1 MSWLLLSCLRHPSQ
15 GSCCLT
21 SWKIFFKTCE
31 ITDFRVKKNN
41 HMLAISQPNN
51 KMFRTD
57 RLTFHPSSSQAIRT
71 GDYISS

>member
-1 MSWLLLSCLRHPSQ
+1 MSWLILSCLSHPSL

-31 ITDFRVKKNN
+31 ITDFRVKKKITT
-41 HMLAISQPNN
+41 LAISQPNN